1 MLETSY
7 RASYR
12 IAVAEEAH
20 GVAETL
26 FKLCAVANCVLGEL
40 SIKKL
45 AIFRLSSYML
55 NVAFK
60 ICPRVLKDNYCR
72 FFVATGLIDRQIRAS
87 SSTYICTSLVQ

>member
-1 MLETSY
+1 MPETSY
-7 RASYR
+7 RVSYC

-26 FKLCAVANCVLGEL
+26 FKLCAVEMANSVLGEL

-45 AIFRLSSYML
+45 ATFQLSGFVL

-60 ICPRVLKDNYCR
+60 ICQRIL
-72 FFVATGLIDRQIRAS
+72 TL
-87 SSTYICTSLVQ
+87 